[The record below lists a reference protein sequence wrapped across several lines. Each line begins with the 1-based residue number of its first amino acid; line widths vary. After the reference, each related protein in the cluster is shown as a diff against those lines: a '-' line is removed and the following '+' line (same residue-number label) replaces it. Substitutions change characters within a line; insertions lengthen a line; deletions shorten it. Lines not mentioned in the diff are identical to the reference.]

1 MTSTHTMQ
9 FTLAPANGGG
19 ACVSLDLMHRASL
32 ALLLVIVTC
41 APVTLWSAPPDF
53 TSAQSV
59 EAFRVAPRSERN
71 KTTAISF
78 REQKVIAGPR
88 LLSRASSRAI
98 AEQLRRIYGRD
109 RRPTRCTFVAR
120 YGLRVRLPRETVEA
134 VVCPHCG
141 EVEFFWRKGRR
152 TSSISSQLLESSVSS
167 ELLDILLK
175 TFSDYPL
182 QPDEI

>member
-1 MTSTHTMQ
+1 MGLTNRCSQPLALLMSSFQMTSTHTMQ

-71 KTTAISF
+71 KTTGISF

-88 LLSRASSRAI
+88 LLSRASSGAI

-109 RRPTRCTFVAR
+109 PAADALYFRRA
-120 YGLRVRLPRETVEA
+120 L
-134 VVCPHCG
+134 
-141 EVEFFWRKGRR
+141 R
-152 TSSISSQLLESSVSS
+152 TSRSSRPGDSRSSS
-167 ELLDILLK
+167 LP
-175 TFSDYPL
+175 PL
-182 QPDEI
+182 RRS